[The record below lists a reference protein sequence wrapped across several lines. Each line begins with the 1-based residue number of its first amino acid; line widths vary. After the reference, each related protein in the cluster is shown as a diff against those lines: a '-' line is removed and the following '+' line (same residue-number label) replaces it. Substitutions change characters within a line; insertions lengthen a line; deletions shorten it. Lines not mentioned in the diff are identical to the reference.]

1 LPSATM
7 GPKVKQH
14 RTSDTLYSHQ
24 HISVDTMASQMILSA
39 NLKTLR
45 LTGLRPT
52 PNTKTKLLNFTTPKV
67 KLKIRIYHE
76 NLVCLSQ
83 AMMVGRISEL
93 TSGI

>member
-1 LPSATM
+1 
-7 GPKVKQH
+7 
-14 RTSDTLYSHQ
+14 
-24 HISVDTMASQMILSA
+24 MASQMILSA

-93 TSGI
+93 TSSIWKLKKQHFKNGKKYIVK